1 MCETERVL
9 ETLVGIEVVKRVIL
23 GRGPS
28 GKDLLGYFP
37 SLVVG
42 VSDSYSQ
49 SILVLKTGSKREV
62 RNVGSENRGWFDEF
76 KVCSQRDAY
85 GITVNS

>member
-49 SILVLKTGSKREV
+49 SILVLKTAIQ
-62 RNVGSENRGWFDEF
+62 NIQF
-76 KVCSQRDAY
+76 
-85 GITVNS
+85 

>member
-42 VSDSYSQ
+42 VSDSHSQ
-49 SILVLKTGSKREV
+49 PILGLKTACNSDQPIIYIYRSINHVSK
-62 RNVGSENRGWFDEF
+62 F
-76 KVCSQRDAY
+76 Y
-85 GITVNS
+85 YI